1 MKKRYTITYDWTF
14 DMVVEIDHDVMTDEK
29 LHEINNFW
37 SNNLTRL
44 QRADGDVTKAVLA
57 MLGLTAFSMW
67 VSENAEYTLKYQGVE
82 GWPKLD
88 GSEGILLV
96 SLDTFEFDED
106 DITIKM
112 EEV

>member
-1 MKKRYTITYDWTF
+1 MKKRYTVTYGWTF
-14 DMVVEIDHDVMTDEK
+14 DMIVEIDHAVMTDEK
-29 LHEINNFW
+29 LHEINDFW

-57 MLGLTAFSMW
+57 MLGLTAFSMS
-67 VSENAEYTLKYQGVE
+67 VSENAEYRLKYMGVE
-82 GWPKLD
+82 GWPKLN
-88 GSEGILLV
+88 GSAGILLV

-106 DITIKM
+106 EITIKT